1 MVQDLELGGYAP
13 RTAQEYL
20 RCIRA
25 LARFHRRPPDR
36 LGPDELRAWVAHLKH
51 HRKVGP
57 SRLRQHLAALK
68 FLYGKTLGR
77 PQVVSFICWPRSPL
91 PLPTVLSPGQ
101 VESLLL
107 AFQVPVYR
115 VLFVTIYGTGLRIS
129 ESCQL
134 QTGDINAQRGVIDI
148 RHAKR
153 KKERLVM
160 LSPRLLKVLRA
171 YWAAERPTPPYL
183 FTSPRNGQPLRPQA
197 ARDALAKAADEVG
210 LTDRIT
216 PHALRHSFATHL
228 LEAGEDLRVIQMLLG
243 HSSIRSTSRYTHVS
257 TQHIA
262 KTRSPLDRLDHVI

>member
-13 RTAQEYL
+13 RTAREYL

-25 LARFHRRPPDR
+25 LARFYRRPPDG
-36 LGPDELRAWVAHLKH
+36 LGPDELRAWVHHLKH
-51 HRKVGP
+51 KRKVGP
-57 SRLRQHLAALK
+57 SRLRQYLAALK

-77 PQVVSFICWPRSPL
+77 PQVVSFICWPRAPL
-91 PLPTVLSPGQ
+91 PLPTVLSAGQ

-107 AFQVPVYR
+107 AFRIAMYR
-115 VLFVTIYGTGLRIS
+115 VLFLTIYGTGLRIS
-129 ESCQL
+129 EACQL
-134 QTGDINAQRGVIDI
+134 QTGDINAERGVIHV

-153 KKERLVM
+153 DKERVVM

-183 FTSPRNGQPLRPQA
+183 FTSPRTGKPLRPQA
-197 ARDALAKAADEVG
+197 ARDALAEAATEVG

-216 PHALRHSFATHL
+216 PHCLRHSFATHL
-228 LEAGEDLRVIQMLLG
+228 LEADEKLPVIQMLLG

-257 TQHIA
+257 TRHIA
-262 KTRSPLDRLDHVI
+262 KTRSPLDRLSRVS